1 VKSSMP
7 TPPGVSLLLR
17 ILDEA
22 WGKKAWHGTTLR
34 GSVRGVGLEE
44 ALRRPAEGRHNVA
57 ELVLHAAYWKYAV
70 RRRLSGVKRGS
81 FPLAGSN
88 WFPVD
93 KRFTAEQWKGA
104 VRLLTE
110 EHEALREVVR
120 GLGDSDLDRKPP
132 GGGIWTMGQLVSG
145 IAAHDLY
152 HAGQIQLVKRL
163 GESG

>member
-1 VKSSMP
+1 MKR
-7 TPPGVSLLLR
+7 TPATSPGVSLLLR
-17 ILDEA
+17 ILEEA

-34 GSVRGVGLEE
+34 GSVRGVSLEQ

-70 RRRLSGVKRGS
+70 RRRLSREKRGS
-81 FPLAGSN
+81 FTLAGSN
-88 WFPVD
+88 WFSV
-93 KRFTAEQWKGA
+93 KEGYTAEQWKGA

-110 EHEALREVVR
+110 QHEALREVVA
-120 GLGDSDLDRKPP
+120 GLSDSDLDRKPH
-132 GGGIWTMGQLVSG
+132 GGGIWTIGQTVSG

-163 GESG
+163 GKAG